1 MAKEKHGR
9 RVGAAGSTGAA
20 DQGDP
25 AGRVGAVGQGD
36 AVGWADAAGRTDAV
50 DQVPAEVDCGAQAA
64 GDAGRESTAP
74 RDAAPTARLTSPYVT
89 FEDPAAADGGST
101 ARPAAASRRRGRIA
115 ASVAAAAGLALIVCS
130 LGFMAPDPDA
140 GWSLAWLFQTT
151 ASEADASRAGSTA
164 GSSTSSSGSGA
175 SSDADTSQQE
185 GDQQAAE
192 ASEASA
198 SEDAAGA
205 ASSGGSASSGS
216 GAQAPADASG
226 AAGSAAASSDGSGQA
241 SGGAATGGSS
251 SAQPEQ
257 PQRQTVTVSVAVS
270 SDAVGG
276 TVAASGTYTFDQG
289 ATVYDALQA
298 LGLSVNAQSSQYG
311 IYVSAIGG
319 LAEKEHGAMSGWMYT
334 VNGRVANVA
343 CSAYKLHD
351 GDAVSWY
358 YVTGN

>member
-1 MAKEKHGR
+1 MAKEKREGK
-9 RVGAAGSTGAA
+9 VGAAGSTGAA
-20 DQGDP
+20 DQ
-25 AGRVGAVGQGD
+25 V
-36 AVGWADAAGRTDAV
+36 
-50 DQVPAEVDCGAQAA
+50 A
-64 GDAGRESTAP
+64 GDVGCEPTAP
-74 RDAAPTARLTSPYVT
+74 RDTAPAAQLTSPYVT
-89 FEDPAAADGGST
+89 FEDSAAAGGSST

-130 LGFMAPDPDA
+130 LGFMAPGADA

-151 ASEADASRAGSTA
+151 ASEADASRAGSAA
-164 GSSTSSSGSGA
+164 GSATTSSSGSA
-175 SSDADTSQQE
+175 AALDADASQQE
-185 GDQQAAE
+185 GDQQAAG

-205 ASSGGSASSGS
+205 ASSAGSVSSGS

-226 AAGSAAASSDGSGQA
+226 AAGSAAASSGSSGQA
-241 SGGAATGGSS
+241 SGGPATGDSS
-251 SAQPEQ
+251 SVQPEQ

-276 TVAASGTYTFDQG
+276 SVAASGTYTFDQG
-289 ATVYDALQA
+289 ATVYDALKA
-298 LGLSVNAQSSQYG
+298 LGLSVSAQSSQYG

-319 LAEKEHGAMSGWMYT
+319 LAEKEHGATSGWMYT

-343 CSAYKLHD
+343 CSAYKLQD

>member
-25 AGRVGAVGQGD
+25 AGRVGAVDQGD

-50 DQVPAEVDCGAQAA
+50 DQVPAEVDRGAQAA
-64 GDAGRESTAP
+64 GDAGRESTAS

-130 LGFMAPDPDA
+130 LGFMAPGADA

-164 GSSTSSSGSGA
+164 GSSTSSGSGA
-175 SSDADTSQQE
+175 SSDADASQQE
-185 GDQQAAE
+185 GDQQAAG

-226 AAGSAAASSDGSGQA
+226 AAGSAAASSGGAGQA

-276 TVAASGTYTFDQG
+276 SVAASGTYTFDQG

-298 LGLSVNAQSSQYG
+298 LGLSVNAQSTQYG

-319 LAEKEHGAMSGWMYT
+319 LAEKEHGATSGWMYT